1 MAPSVFVHIEGTEGD
16 IVKQLEV
23 MKVRTAADMLNGMF
37 AVKNCNHATV
47 GILEKRVEGGGPIL
61 LSPVGPGPCIFP
73 IEYAICQTGFW
84 AICHMPCTVFWLMQY
99 AISIYAYIGIFIG
112 KSATYVGD
120 TRF

>member
-1 MAPSVFVHIEGTEGD
+1 MEVNKTEK
-16 IVKQLEV
+16 IHSYVLALLNKIFKIKHVLKQELPP
-23 MKVRTAADMLNGMF
+23 RAF
-37 AVKNCNHATV
+37 
-47 GILEKRVEGGGPIL
+47 
-61 LSPVGPGPCIFP
+61 VGPGPCIFP